1 MIEYINIILEALRN
15 AVMITGLVIIMMLM
29 IEYLNIESRGKWFS
43 KLKGSKP
50 KQILLGALLGVI
62 PGCVGGFAA
71 VSLFTHNLISLGAL
85 TAMMAASAGDEAF
98 VMIATVPG
106 KASMIFGLLLVIGI
120 GIGFLVDYVLF
131 KKPHN
136 KVCNEEYEIHKG
148 EDSSVPSIFK
158 ADSYKVMRHPSKERL
173 LLLTGIAIFIA
184 AIFTGAFT
192 EDSATTS
199 EATASAYS
207 AGNLS
212 GHKFVLNLFNE
223 KWLDYFFAAVSIIVI
238 FLTATAK
245 EHFIQEHIWH
255 HLIKKHLL
263 PVFLWS
269 FGALVICGLL
279 MMKVDLSALVSNYMP
294 FVILMAVLVGI
305 IPESGPHMIFVL
317 LFANGTLP
325 FYILLVNSIVQEGHV
340 SLPLLAGSKSAW
352 VKAKAVNAAAGL
364 LIGFLCWVV

>member
-1 MIEYINIILEALRN
+1 
-15 AVMITGLVIIMMLM
+15 MITGLVIIMMLL

-43 KLKGSKP
+43 KLKNSKP

-62 PGCVGGFAA
+62 PGCVGGFAV
-71 VSLFTHNLISLGAL
+71 VSLFTHNLLSLGAL

-98 VMIATVPG
+98 VILATSPG
-106 KASMIFGLLLVIGI
+106 KAPVLFGLLLVIGI

-136 KVCNEEYEIHKG
+136 KVCEEEYEIHGG
-148 EDSSVPSIFK
+148 EDSSIPSIFK
-158 ADSYKVMRHPSKERL
+158 ADSYIVMKHPSKERISIL
-173 LLLTGIAIFIA
+173 IGIVIFIA
-184 AIFTGAFT
+184 AIFTGVFSDTPPTPSDTAV
-192 EDSATTS
+192 
-199 EATASAYS
+199 ASAS
-207 AGNLS
+207 ASCTTVTSHLTGGNPS
-212 GHKFVLNLFNE
+212 GHTFALNLFNE
-223 KWLDYFFAAVSIIVI
+223 KWLNYFFAVVSVLVI

-263 PVFLWS
+263 PVFFWS
-269 FGALVICGLL
+269 FGALTVCGLL
-279 MMKVDLSALVSNYMP
+279 MAKLDLNSLVSNYMP
-294 FVILMAVLVGI
+294 LVILMAVLVGL

-364 LIGFLCWVV
+364 LIGFLCWIF

>member
-1 MIEYINIILEALRN
+1 MSTYINIILEALRN
-15 AVMITGLVIIMMLM
+15 AIMITGLVIIMMLL

-43 KLKGSKP
+43 KLKDSKP
-50 KQILLGALLGVI
+50 KQILLGSFLGVI

-71 VSLFTHNLISLGAL
+71 VSLFTHNLLSLGAL

-98 VMIATVPG
+98 VILATVPG
-106 KASMIFGLLLVIGI
+106 KAPLLFALLLACGI

-136 KVCNEEYEIHKG
+136 KVCDEEYEIHKG

-158 ADSYKVMRHPSKERL
+158 ADSYKVMMHPSKERL
-173 LLLTGIAIFIA
+173 LLLAGIAIFIA
-184 AIFTGAFT
+184 AIFSGVFT
-192 EDSATTS
+192 EADVSAS
-199 EATASAYS
+199 SNAAASA
-207 AGNLS
+207 GGENLS

-223 KWLDYFFAAVSIIVI
+223 KWLDYFFAAVSVITI

-255 HLIKKHLL
+255 HLIKKHLP

-279 MMKVDLSALVSNYMP
+279 MMKVDLNALVSNYMP
-294 FVILMAVLVGI
+294 LVILMAVLVGI

-325 FYILLVNSIVQEGHV
+325 FYILLVNSLVQEGHV

-364 LIGFLCWVV
+364 IIGFLCWIL